1 MKRVLLVCAH
11 RPNRSPS
18 QRYRFEQYLPYLES
32 QGYSFTWSYLIKEH
46 EDQKFYSAGNY
57 FLKAKI
63 LLRAYLIRYKDLLRM
78 SQFDIVFEQRESLF
92 TGSAFFERAVFAKK
106 IPLIFDF
113 DDSIWMADT
122 SPANKKFEWLKEPK
136 KIYEVFDY
144 ATVVIAGNSILARRA
159 KEYTPDVVIIPTTID
174 TNLHVP
180 IQKPKAS
187 KIRIGWSGSIST
199 IKHFLLLLPVLSR
212 LKMKYGNSIEVAVLA
227 DKPYSSPEQ
236 EIVSLIWSPDT
247 EVAHLNTFDIG
258 VMPLPDDAWSQGK
271 CGLKG
276 LSYMAC
282 GIPTVM
288 SAVGVNSEIISHQQ
302 NGFLAEDE
310 NEWYDC
316 LCALIDNAALRKQIG
331 EKGRATVLERYSVEA
346 NKQKYLQVFERA
358 QST

>member
-18 QRYRFEQYLPYLES
+18 QRYRFEQYLSFLET

-46 EDQKFYSAGNY
+46 EDQKFYSPGNY

-63 LLRAYLIRYKDLLRM
+63 LLRAYVIRYRDLLRM
-78 SQFDIVFEQRESLF
+78 SQFDIVFEQRESVF
-92 TGSAFFERAVFAKK
+92 TGSAFFERALFAKK

-144 ATVVIAGNSILARRA
+144 ATVVIAGNSILAKRA
-159 KEYTPDVVIIPTTID
+159 KEYSDAVVTIPTTID
-174 TNLHVP
+174 TAKHIPL
-180 IQKPKAS
+180 QKAATA

-212 LKMKYGNSIEVAVLA
+212 LKMRYGATLEVAVLA
-227 DKPYSSPEQ
+227 DKPYSTAEQ
-236 EIVSLIWSPDT
+236 ELVSLIWTAET

-288 SAVGVNSEIISHQQ
+288 SAVGVNSEIITHQ
-302 NGFLAEDE
+302 EDE
-310 NEWYDC
+310 NEWFDC
-316 LCALIDNAALRKQIG
+316 LCALIDNAGLRKQIG
-331 EKGRATVLERYSVEA
+331 ERGRATVIERYSVEA
-346 NKQKYLQVFERA
+346 NKHKYLQVFERA
-358 QST
+358 QPTQ